1 MKTTR
6 RAVAVLALA
15 APILAFAGIAHAAPQ
30 TGADTPPPAA
40 SGPRSGVPVPGDAA
54 KAGPPTYT
62 VANAVPG
69 GLPGELL
76 GRLLGGAPEVD

>member
-30 TGADTPPPAA
+30 TGSDTPPAA
-40 SGPRSGVPVPGDAA
+40 SGPRSGAPVAGDAA
-54 KAGPPTYT
+54 KGGVPTYT

-76 GRLLGGAPEVD
+76 GRLLGGAPEMD